1 MQHDLLAASKIIQEV
16 VQGKNIEKLFNQ
28 YIGKNHNISLVKD
41 IVYGSIRDIY
51 LNEYFLNKLI
61 SVELK
66 NLDIKYLLL
75 NAFYQLSNQSIKS
88 FTIVN
93 ENVKAAKLI
102 NNKFS
107 GLVNGVLRNFLRKKP
122 EFQDPFELRLKYSY
136 PEWWVEKLKNQ
147 YPQDYEAILKIG
159 NTRAPIFLRV
169 NVKKITHTDYINQ
182 LEKNNIKYELIL
194 DKNYIQ
200 INESINVQNL
210 PGFVEGLI
218 YIQDPAAQLAINFL
232 DLKNDLK
239 ILDLCAAPGGKATH
253 ILERFNV
260 LLDCYDINE
269 ERLSLIRDN
278 LNRLGLQANILS
290 QLKTSH
296 QYDRILIDAPCSGS
310 GVVRRNVDIKI
321 MRREEDI
328 KKFQNQQMQL
338 LRQGWSHLKKNGKLL
353 YITCSIFND
362 ENEDV
367 IRLFLKKHTDVTLEK
382 IHIPKD
388 FSFIDS
394 QLIPNSNH
402 DGLFFQLLTK
412 N

>member
-16 VQGKNIEKLFNQ
+16 VHGKNIEKLFNQ

-61 SVELK
+61 PVELK

-122 EFQDPFELRLKYSY
+122 EFEDPFDLRIKYSY

-147 YPQDYEAILKIG
+147 YPQAYEAILKIG

-169 NVKKITHTDYINQ
+169 NVKKITHVDYITL

-338 LRQGWSHLKKNGKLL
+338 LEQGWSHLKKNGKLL

-382 IHIPKD
+382 THIPKD

>member
-16 VQGKNIEKLFNQ
+16 VHGKNIEKLFNQ

-61 SVELK
+61 PVELK

-122 EFQDPFELRLKYSY
+122 EFEEPFDLRLKYSY

-147 YPQDYEAILKIG
+147 YPQAYEAILKIG

-169 NVKKITHTDYINQ
+169 NVKKITHVDYITL

-278 LNRLGLQANILS
+278 LNRLGLEANILS
-290 QLKTSH
+290 HLKTSH

-328 KKFQNQQMQL
+328 KKFQKQQMQL
-338 LRQGWSHLKKNGKLL
+338 LEQGWSHLKKNGKLL

-382 IHIPKD
+382 THIPKD

-402 DGLFFQLLTK
+402 DGLFFQLLSK

>member
-28 YIGKNHNISLVKD
+28 YIGKKHNISLVKD

-122 EFQDPFELRLKYSY
+122 EFQDPFDLRLKYSY

-290 QLKTSH
+290 QLKKSH

-338 LRQGWSHLKKNGKLL
+338 LEQGWSHLKKNGKLL

-382 IHIPKD
+382 IHILKD

>member
-61 SVELK
+61 PVELK

-338 LRQGWSHLKKNGKLL
+338 LEQGWSHLKKNGKLL

>member
-107 GLVNGVLRNFLRKKP
+107 GLVNGVLRNFVRKKP

-147 YPQDYEAILKIG
+147 YPQDHEAILKIG

-338 LRQGWSHLKKNGKLL
+338 LEQGWSHLKKNGKLL

>member
-41 IVYGSIRDIY
+41 IVYGSIRDVY

-102 NNKFS
+102 NNKFT

-122 EFQDPFELRLKYSY
+122 EFQDPFELRFKYSY

-338 LRQGWSHLKKNGKLL
+338 LEQGWSHLKKNGKLL

-382 IHIPKD
+382 THIPKD

>member
-16 VQGKNIEKLFNQ
+16 VGGKNIEKLFNQ
-28 YIGKNHNISLVKD
+28 HIGKKHNISLVKD

-75 NAFYQLSNQSIKS
+75 NAFYQLNNQSIKT
-88 FTIVN
+88 FTVVN

-102 NNKFS
+102 NNKFT
-107 GLVNGVLRNFLRKKP
+107 GLVNGVLRNFLRRRID
-122 EFQDPFELRLKYSY
+122 FQAPLDLSLKYSY
-136 PEWWVEKLKNQ
+136 PEWWVKKLKVQ
-147 YPQDYEAILKIG
+147 YPHDYEAILKIG
-159 NTRAPIFLRV
+159 NTRAPVFLRV
-169 NVKKITHTDYINQ
+169 NVKKITHSDYINL
-182 LEKNNIKYELIL
+182 LEKNNIKFVLII

-200 INESINVQNL
+200 INESVNVKNL
-210 PGFVEGLI
+210 PGFFEGLI

-232 DLKNDLK
+232 DLKKDLK

-269 ERLSLIRDN
+269 ERLSLIRHN
-278 LNRLGLQANILS
+278 LNRLDLKANIIS
-290 QLKTSH
+290 QLKTSY

-328 KKFQNQQMQL
+328 KKFQDQQMQL
-338 LRQGWSHLKKNGKLL
+338 LEQGWRHLKKNGKLL

-367 IRLFLKKHTDVTLEK
+367 IRLFLKKHTDVKLEK
-382 IHIPKD
+382 TDIPKD
-388 FSFIDS
+388 FSFIES
-394 QLIPNSNH
+394 QLIPNLNH
-402 DGLFFQLLTK
+402 DALFFQLVSK

>member
-107 GLVNGVLRNFLRKKP
+107 GLVNGVLRNFLRKKS

-338 LRQGWSHLKKNGKLL
+338 LEQGWSHLKKNGKLL

>member
-122 EFQDPFELRLKYSY
+122 EFQDPFELRHKYSY

-338 LRQGWSHLKKNGKLL
+338 LEQGWSHLKKNGKLL

>member
-16 VQGKNIEKLFNQ
+16 VHGKNIEKLFNQ

-61 SVELK
+61 PVELK

-122 EFQDPFELRLKYSY
+122 EFEEPFDLRIKYSY

-147 YPQDYEAILKIG
+147 YPQAYEAILKIG

-169 NVKKITHTDYINQ
+169 NVKKITHVDYITL

-253 ILERFNV
+253 ILERFNL

-278 LNRLGLQANILS
+278 LNRLGLEANILS
-290 QLKTSH
+290 HLKTSH

-310 GVVRRNVDIKI
+310 GVVRRNIDIKI

-328 KKFQNQQMQL
+328 KKFQKQQMQL
-338 LRQGWSHLKKNGKLL
+338 LEQGWSHLKKNGKLL

-367 IRLFLKKHTDVTLEK
+367 IRLFFKKHTDVTLEK
-382 IHIPKD
+382 THIPKD

-402 DGLFFQLLTK
+402 DGLFFQLLKK

>member
-61 SVELK
+61 PVELK
-66 NLDIKYLLL
+66 NLNIKYLLL

-122 EFQDPFELRLKYSY
+122 EFQDPFDLRLKYSY

-338 LRQGWSHLKKNGKLL
+338 LEQGWSHLKKNGKLL

-382 IHIPKD
+382 IHILKD

>member
-16 VQGKNIEKLFNQ
+16 VHGKNIEKLFNQ

-61 SVELK
+61 PVELK

-122 EFQDPFELRLKYSY
+122 EFEEPFDLRLKYSY

-147 YPQDYEAILKIG
+147 YPQAYEAILKIG

-169 NVKKITHTDYINQ
+169 NVKKITHVDYITL

-278 LNRLGLQANILS
+278 LNRLGLEANILS
-290 QLKTSH
+290 HLKTSH

-328 KKFQNQQMQL
+328 KKFQKQQMQL
-338 LRQGWSHLKKNGKLL
+338 LEQGWSHLKKNGKLL

-382 IHIPKD
+382 THIPKD

>member
-1 MQHDLLAASKIIQEV
+1 MQHDLLAALKIIQEV

-102 NNKFS
+102 NNKFT

-122 EFQDPFELRLKYSY
+122 EFQDPFELRFKYSY

-338 LRQGWSHLKKNGKLL
+338 LEQGWSHLKKNGKLL

>member
-16 VQGKNIEKLFNQ
+16 VHGKNIEKLFNQ
-28 YIGKNHNISLVKD
+28 YIVKNHNISLVKD

-61 SVELK
+61 PVELK

-122 EFQDPFELRLKYSY
+122 EFEDPFDLRIKYSY

-147 YPQDYEAILKIG
+147 YPQAYEAILKIG

-169 NVKKITHTDYINQ
+169 NVKKITHVDYITL

-278 LNRLGLQANILS
+278 LNRLGLEANILS
-290 QLKTSH
+290 HLKTSH

-328 KKFQNQQMQL
+328 KKFQKQQMQL
-338 LRQGWSHLKKNGKLL
+338 LEQGWSHLKKNGKLL

>member
-16 VQGKNIEKLFNQ
+16 VHGKNIEKLFNQ

-61 SVELK
+61 PVELK

-169 NVKKITHTDYINQ
+169 NVKKITHVDYITL

-278 LNRLGLQANILS
+278 LNRLGLEANILS
-290 QLKTSH
+290 HLKTSH

-338 LRQGWSHLKKNGKLL
+338 LEQGWSHLKKNGKLL

>member
-122 EFQDPFELRLKYSY
+122 EFQDPFELRFKYSY

-232 DLKNDLK
+232 DLKNHLK

-328 KKFQNQQMQL
+328 KKFQDQQMQL
-338 LRQGWSHLKKNGKLL
+338 LEQGWSHLKKNGKLL

>member
-122 EFQDPFELRLKYSY
+122 EFQDPFDLRLRYSY

-290 QLKTSH
+290 HLKTSH

-338 LRQGWSHLKKNGKLL
+338 LEQGWSHLKKNGKLL

-382 IHIPKD
+382 IHILKD

>member
-122 EFQDPFELRLKYSY
+122 EFQDPFDLRLKYSY

-194 DKNYIQ
+194 EKNYIQ

-338 LRQGWSHLKKNGKLL
+338 LEQGWSHLKKNGKLL

>member
-1 MQHDLLAASKIIQEV
+1 MQRDLLAASKIIQEV
-16 VQGKNIEKLFNQ
+16 VHGKNIEKLFNQ

-41 IVYGSIRDIY
+41 IVYGSIRDLY

-61 SVELK
+61 PVELK
-66 NLDIKYLLL
+66 NLNIKYLLL

-122 EFQDPFELRLKYSY
+122 EFQAPFDLKLKYSY

-147 YPQDYEAILKIG
+147 YPQNYEAILKIG

-232 DLKNDLK
+232 DLRNDLK

-253 ILERFNV
+253 ILEQFNI

-278 LNRLGLQANILS
+278 LNRLGLEANILS
-290 QLKTSH
+290 QLKISH

-338 LRQGWSHLKKNGKLL
+338 LEQGWSHLKKNGKLL

>member
-122 EFQDPFELRLKYSY
+122 EFEEPFDLRLKYSY
-136 PEWWVEKLKNQ
+136 PEWCVEKLKNQ
-147 YPQDYEAILKIG
+147 YPQAYETILKIG

-169 NVKKITHTDYINQ
+169 NVKKITHVDYITL

-200 INESINVQNL
+200 INESINVKNL

-278 LNRLGLQANILS
+278 LNRLGLEANILNY
-290 QLKTSH
+290 LKTSQ

-310 GVVRRNVDIKI
+310 GVVRRNIDIKI

-338 LRQGWSHLKKNGKLL
+338 LEQGWSHLKKNGKLL

-382 IHIPKD
+382 THIPKG

-402 DGLFFQLLTK
+402 VGLFFQLLTK

>member
-61 SVELK
+61 PVELK

-122 EFQDPFELRLKYSY
+122 EFEDPFDLRLKYSY

-147 YPQDYEAILKIG
+147 YPQAYEAILKIG

-169 NVKKITHTDYINQ
+169 NVKKITHVDYITL

-338 LRQGWSHLKKNGKLL
+338 LEQGWSHLKKNGKLL

-382 IHIPKD
+382 THIPKD

>member
-122 EFQDPFELRLKYSY
+122 EFQDPFELRFKYSY

-338 LRQGWSHLKKNGKLL
+338 LEQGWSHLKKNGKLL

-382 IHIPKD
+382 IHILKD

>member
-16 VQGKNIEKLFNQ
+16 VHGKNIEKLFNQ

-61 SVELK
+61 PVELK

-122 EFQDPFELRLKYSY
+122 EFEDPFDLRIKYSY

-147 YPQDYEAILKIG
+147 YPQAYEAILKIG

-169 NVKKITHTDYINQ
+169 NVKKITHVDYITL

-200 INESINVQNL
+200 INESINVKNL

-278 LNRLGLQANILS
+278 LNRLGLEANILNY
-290 QLKTSH
+290 LKTSQ

-310 GVVRRNVDIKI
+310 GVVRRNIDIKI

-338 LRQGWSHLKKNGKLL
+338 LEQGWSHLKKNGKLL

-382 IHIPKD
+382 THIPKG

>member
-147 YPQDYEAILKIG
+147 YAQDYEAILKIG

-338 LRQGWSHLKKNGKLL
+338 LEQGWSHLKKNGKLL

>member
-16 VQGKNIEKLFNQ
+16 VHGKNIEKLFNQ

-61 SVELK
+61 PVELK

-122 EFQDPFELRLKYSY
+122 EFEDPFDLRLKYSY

-147 YPQDYEAILKIG
+147 YPQAYETILKIG

-169 NVKKITHTDYINQ
+169 NVKKITHVDYITL

-278 LNRLGLQANILS
+278 LNRLGLEANILS
-290 QLKTSH
+290 HLKTSH

-328 KKFQNQQMQL
+328 KKFQKQQMQL
-338 LRQGWSHLKKNGKLL
+338 LEQGWSHLKKNGKLL

-382 IHIPKD
+382 THIPKD

>member
-1 MQHDLLAASKIIQEV
+1 MQYDLLAASKIIQEV

-107 GLVNGVLRNFLRKKP
+107 GLVNGVLRNFVRKKP

-182 LEKNNIKYELIL
+182 LEKNNINYELIL

-338 LRQGWSHLKKNGKLL
+338 LEQGWSHLKKNGKLL

>member
-16 VQGKNIEKLFNQ
+16 VHGKNIEKLFNQ

-338 LRQGWSHLKKNGKLL
+338 LEQGWSHLKKNGKLL

>member
-16 VQGKNIEKLFNQ
+16 VHGKNIEKLFNQ

-61 SVELK
+61 PVELK

-122 EFQDPFELRLKYSY
+122 EFEEPFDLRLKYSY

-147 YPQDYEAILKIG
+147 YPQAYEAILKIG

-169 NVKKITHTDYINQ
+169 NVKKITHVDYITL
-182 LEKNNIKYELIL
+182 LEKNNINYELIL
-194 DKNYIQ
+194 DKKYIQ

-278 LNRLGLQANILS
+278 LNRLGLEANILS
-290 QLKTSH
+290 HLKTSH

-328 KKFQNQQMQL
+328 KKFQKQQMQL
-338 LRQGWSHLKKNGKLL
+338 LEQGWSHLKKNGKLL

-382 IHIPKD
+382 THIPKD

-402 DGLFFQLLTK
+402 DGLFFQLLSK

>member
-102 NNKFS
+102 NNKFT

-122 EFQDPFELRLKYSY
+122 EFQDPFELRFKYSY

-338 LRQGWSHLKKNGKLL
+338 LEQGWSHLKKNGKLL

>member
-16 VQGKNIEKLFNQ
+16 VHGKNIEKLFNQ

-61 SVELK
+61 PVELK

-122 EFQDPFELRLKYSY
+122 EFEDPFDLRLKYSY

-147 YPQDYEAILKIG
+147 YPQAYEAILKIG

-169 NVKKITHTDYINQ
+169 NVKKITHVDYITL

-278 LNRLGLQANILS
+278 LNRLGLEANILS
-290 QLKTSH
+290 HLKTSH

-328 KKFQNQQMQL
+328 KKFQKQQMQL
-338 LRQGWSHLKKNGKLL
+338 LEQGWSHLKKNGKLL

-382 IHIPKD
+382 THIPKD

>member
-16 VQGKNIEKLFNQ
+16 VGGKNIEKLFNQ
-28 YIGKNHNISLVKD
+28 HIGKKHNISLVKD

-75 NAFYQLSNQSIKS
+75 NAFYQLNNQSIKT
-88 FTIVN
+88 FTVVN

-107 GLVNGVLRNFLRKKP
+107 GLVNGVLRNFLRRRIDFKAP
-122 EFQDPFELRLKYSY
+122 LDLSVKYSY
-136 PEWWVEKLKNQ
+136 PEWWVKKLKVQ
-147 YPQDYEAILKIG
+147 YPHDYEAILKIG
-159 NTRAPIFLRV
+159 NTRAPVFLRV
-169 NVKKITHTDYINQ
+169 NVKKITHSDYINL
-182 LEKNNIKYELIL
+182 LEKNNIKFMLII

-200 INESINVQNL
+200 INESVNVKNL
-210 PGFVEGLI
+210 PGFFEGLI

-232 DLKNDLK
+232 DLKKDLK
-239 ILDLCAAPGGKATH
+239 ILDLCAAPGGKTTH

-269 ERLSLIRDN
+269 ERLSLIRHN
-278 LNRLGLQANILS
+278 LNRLGLKANIIS
-290 QLKTSH
+290 QLKTSY

-328 KKFQNQQMQL
+328 KRFQDQQMQL
-338 LRQGWSHLKKNGKLL
+338 LEQGWSHLKKNGKLL

-362 ENEDV
+362 ENDDV
-367 IRLFLKKHTDVTLEK
+367 IRLFLKKHMDVKLEK
-382 IHIPKD
+382 TDIPKD
-388 FSFIDS
+388 FSFIES
-394 QLIPNSNH
+394 QLIPNLNH
-402 DGLFFQLLTK
+402 DGLFFQLLSK

>member
-41 IVYGSIRDIY
+41 IVYGSIRDVY

-107 GLVNGVLRNFLRKKP
+107 GLVNGVLRNFLRKKS
-122 EFQDPFELRLKYSY
+122 EFQDPFDLRLKYSY
-136 PEWWVEKLKNQ
+136 PEWWVEKLKKQ
-147 YPQDYEAILKIG
+147 YPRDYEAILKIG
-159 NTRAPIFLRV
+159 NTRAPICLRV
-169 NVKKITHTDYINQ
+169 NVKKITHVDYINL

-200 INESINVQNL
+200 INESINVKNL
-210 PGFVEGLI
+210 PGFVEGFL

-253 ILERFNV
+253 ILEQFNV
-260 LLDCYDINE
+260 SLDCYDINE
-269 ERLSLIRDN
+269 ERLFLVRDN
-278 LNRLGLQANILS
+278 LTRLGLQANILH

-328 KKFQNQQMQL
+328 KKFQKQQMQL
-338 LRQGWSHLKKNGKLL
+338 LEQGWSHLKKNGKLL
-353 YITCSIFND
+353 YVTCSIFND
-362 ENEDV
+362 ENRDV
-367 IRLFLKKHTDVTLEK
+367 ISLFLKKHTDVTLEK
-382 IHIPKD
+382 THIPKD
-388 FSFIDS
+388 FSFIDE

>member
-310 GVVRRNVDIKI
+310 GVVRRNVDIKL
-321 MRREEDI
+321 MRRKEDI

-338 LRQGWSHLKKNGKLL
+338 LEQGWSHLKKNGKLL

>member
-122 EFQDPFELRLKYSY
+122 EFQDPFDLRLKYSY

-338 LRQGWSHLKKNGKLL
+338 LEQGWSHLKKNGKLL

-382 IHIPKD
+382 IHILKD

>member
-41 IVYGSIRDIY
+41 IVYGSIRDVY

-122 EFQDPFELRLKYSY
+122 EFEDPFDLRIKYSY

-147 YPQDYEAILKIG
+147 YPQAYEAILKIG

-169 NVKKITHTDYINQ
+169 NVKKITHVDYITL

-194 DKNYIQ
+194 DKIYIQ
-200 INESINVQNL
+200 IN
-210 PGFVEGLI
+210 
-218 YIQDPAAQLAINFL
+218 
-232 DLKNDLK
+232 
-239 ILDLCAAPGGKATH
+239 
-253 ILERFNV
+253 
-260 LLDCYDINE
+260 
-269 ERLSLIRDN
+269 
-278 LNRLGLQANILS
+278 
-290 QLKTSH
+290 
-296 QYDRILIDAPCSGS
+296 
-310 GVVRRNVDIKI
+310 
-321 MRREEDI
+321 
-328 KKFQNQQMQL
+328 
-338 LRQGWSHLKKNGKLL
+338 
-353 YITCSIFND
+353 
-362 ENEDV
+362 
-367 IRLFLKKHTDVTLEK
+367 
-382 IHIPKD
+382 
-388 FSFIDS
+388 
-394 QLIPNSNH
+394 
-402 DGLFFQLLTK
+402 
-412 N
+412 

>member
-16 VQGKNIEKLFNQ
+16 VHGKNIEKLFNQ
-28 YIGKNHNISLVKD
+28 YIDKNHNISLVKD

-61 SVELK
+61 PVELK

-328 KKFQNQQMQL
+328 KKFQKQQMQL
-338 LRQGWSHLKKNGKLL
+338 LEQGWSHLKKNGKLL

>member
-28 YIGKNHNISLVKD
+28 YICKNHNISLVKD

-122 EFQDPFELRLKYSY
+122 EFQDPFDLRLKYSY

-338 LRQGWSHLKKNGKLL
+338 LEQGWSHLKKNGKLL

>member
-61 SVELK
+61 QVELK

-122 EFQDPFELRLKYSY
+122 EFQDPFDLRLKYSY
-136 PEWWVEKLKNQ
+136 PEWWVEKLKNK
-147 YPQDYEAILKIG
+147 YAQDYEAILKIG

-338 LRQGWSHLKKNGKLL
+338 LEQGWSHLKKNGKLL

>member
-122 EFQDPFELRLKYSY
+122 EFQAPFELRLKYSY

-338 LRQGWSHLKKNGKLL
+338 LEQGWSHLKKNGKLL